1 MVKYSFNEKWHIRD
15 IVYKNILK
23 VLLENLFK
31 FAINLELYFNK
42 HKKEGRLLK
51 ITIAKQIYHLTY
63 RELANRK
70 DILETTIL

>member
-15 IVYKNILK
+15 IAYKNILK

-42 HKKEGRLLK
+42 HKKGK
-51 ITIAKQIYHLTY
+51 IT
-63 RELANRK
+63 
-70 DILETTIL
+70 